1 MCSLLHNV
9 ISMYPFGHGHLV
21 HTQKRTDFCV
31 KNDMNKEEKRQ
42 QMLSLAEQWQQSGK
56 SQVAFARENN
66 IKLFTLRYWIKKRR
80 QQEDTPA
87 FIQLN
92 EPAGAGIVLRYP
104 NGVELLL
111 PLHTPVRLLKGLI
124 NF

>member
-1 MCSLLHNV
+1 MKTT
-9 ISMYPFGHGHLV
+9 YPFGHGHLV
-21 HTQKRTDFCV
+21 HTQKRTDLCV

-80 QQEDTPA
+80 QQEGTPA

-111 PLHTPVRLLKGLI
+111 PLHTSVRLLKGLI